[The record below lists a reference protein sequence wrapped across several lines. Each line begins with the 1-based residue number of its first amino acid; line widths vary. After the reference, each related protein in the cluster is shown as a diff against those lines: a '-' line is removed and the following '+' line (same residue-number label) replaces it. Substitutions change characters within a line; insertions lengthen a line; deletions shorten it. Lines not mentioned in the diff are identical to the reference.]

1 MAFEEC
7 ATIMCITRENGS
19 LMLQTG
25 QRVESVT
32 DAGSFILERKVS
44 AIPQPGKAIWW
55 WPACAQRQ
63 FTKDLDSEALG
74 RGTPCRDF
82 TLVPASSA
90 AVAVTPKGSSSAADA
105 PG

>member
-1 MAFEEC
+1 MNIQQ
-7 ATIMCITRENGS
+7 ATRQYEGW
-19 LMLQTG
+19 LADHV
-25 QRVESVT
+25 RVVKSDLGTKHE
-32 DAGSFILERKVS
+32 L
-44 AIPQPGKAIWW
+44 
-55 WPACAQRQ
+55 QRQ

-105 PG
+105 PC